1 MVRPSGGLEVDDELE
16 LGSGQ
21 VSIKIG
27 TDSWIIWT
35 IWSAG
40 LRARLDT
47 VTKEHEELRASND
60 DLRAKVIKLKEE
72 IEGYKRTIA
81 GINVI
86 ATATGTA
93 GNPRKP
99 SSGLE

>member
-27 TDSWIIWT
+27 NRLMDNLDNLVGS
-35 IWSAG
+35 

-72 IEGYKRTIA
+72 IDGYKRTIA

-93 GNPRKP
+93 GDPRKP